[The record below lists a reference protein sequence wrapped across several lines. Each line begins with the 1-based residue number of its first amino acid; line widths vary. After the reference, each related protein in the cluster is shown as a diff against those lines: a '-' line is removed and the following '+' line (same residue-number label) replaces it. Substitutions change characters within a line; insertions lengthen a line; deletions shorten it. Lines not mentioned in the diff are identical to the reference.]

1 MKNGQKLALALLVS
15 VVGTLLVEFKN
26 VSIFFHLDISRYAK
40 LLFYGL
46 SGHWGNTPVFYSE
59 FAFQFVFLFVD
70 LVLVSLF
77 FVVERRKS

>member
-15 VVGTLLVEFKN
+15 VVGALLIEFKN
-26 VSIFFHLDISRYAK
+26 VSYFFHLDITRYGK

-46 SGHWGNTPVFYSE
+46 SGQWGRTSVFYGE
-59 FAFQFVFLFVD
+59 FLFQFVFLFID
-70 LVLVSLF
+70 LLLISLF